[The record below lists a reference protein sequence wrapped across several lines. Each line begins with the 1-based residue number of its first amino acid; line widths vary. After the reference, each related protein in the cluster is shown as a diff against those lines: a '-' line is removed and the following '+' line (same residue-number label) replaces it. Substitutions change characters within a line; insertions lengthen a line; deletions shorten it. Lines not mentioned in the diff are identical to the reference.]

1 MKRLI
6 RVLLIDDHAPI
17 RDFLRATLQQ
27 SPEFD
32 IVGEAS
38 NGLDAIEKFQN
49 LDPDLTL
56 LDIGLPAINGIEVTR
71 RIRSLSPA
79 AKILIVSQNRSWDI
93 AEEALR
99 SGASGYLVKS
109 DAAMEL
115 LPAVKSVLRGTQF
128 VSTSLV
134 GHDLSGSSDSR
145 SERQNPSTDEA
156 ASKQAN
162 RAPRS
167 RHHDAGF
174 FSDDR
179 RLIEDV
185 ALFVVHA
192 LKAGNAA
199 IVIATEAHRNQL
211 LATLWAGNVDFDA
224 AVEQGRYIALD
235 ASHTLARLMANGM
248 IDFGRCR
255 KTFGALILQAL
266 QSAKRQTAR
275 VAVFGEC
282 VQLLLARGNAE
293 AAIQMERFANE
304 LMEKYDIDILCG
316 YSLHGLPGMMD
327 GLLYEQVCAAH
338 SIVYSR

>member
-17 RDFLRATLQQ
+17 RDFLRTTLQQ
-27 SPEFD
+27 SREFD

-38 NGLDAIEKFQN
+38 DGLDAIEKFQN
-49 LDPDLTL
+49 LDPDLIL
-56 LDIGLPAINGIEVTR
+56 LDIGLPAMNGIEVTR
-71 RIRSLSPA
+71 GIRSLSPR
-79 AKILIVSQNRSWDI
+79 AKVLIVSENLSWDI
-93 AEEALR
+93 AKEALC
-99 SGASGYLVKS
+99 SGASGYVVKS

-115 LPAVKSVLRGTQF
+115 LPAVKSVLQGKQF
-128 VSTSLV
+128 VSTSLA
-134 GHDLSGSSDSR
+134 GHNLSESSETR
-145 SERQNPSTDEA
+145 NERQNPSMDKA
-156 ASKQAN
+156 ASKQGN

-185 ALFVVHA
+185 ARFVVDA

-211 LATLWAGNVDFDA
+211 LAALWAGNVDFDA
-224 AVEQGRYIALD
+224 AVQQGRYIALD

-255 KTFGALILQAL
+255 KTFGSVILQAV
-266 QSAKRQTAR
+266 QSAKKRTAR

-282 VQLLLARGNAE
+282 VQLLLARGNVD
-293 AAIQMERFANE
+293 AAIQMERFGNE
-304 LMEKYDIDILCG
+304 LTEKYDIDILCG
-316 YSLHGLPGMMD
+316 YSLHGLSDVMD
-327 GLLYEQVCAAH
+327 GLIYEQICAEH
-338 SIVYSR
+338 SMVYSR